1 MPAMFSDG
9 KVSHLWRNTLSCGN
23 NLDVEGTLLN
33 INQYDNGII
42 DTLTYHDVV
51 KVVKRNF
58 IGYYAIN

>member
-1 MPAMFSDG
+1 M
-9 KVSHLWRNTLSCGN
+9 SHLWRNTLSRGN

-42 DTLTYHDVV
+42 DTLTHHDVV